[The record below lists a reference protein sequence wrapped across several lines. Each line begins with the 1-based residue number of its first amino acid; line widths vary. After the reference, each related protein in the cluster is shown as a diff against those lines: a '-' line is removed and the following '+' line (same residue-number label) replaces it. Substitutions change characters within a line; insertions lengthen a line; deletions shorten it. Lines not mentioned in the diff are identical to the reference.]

1 MLFNFVE
8 GYAILVSKL
17 KTQAGGVC
25 PPSCHKVF
33 KGLNG
38 LKDGGKNYR
47 LLYNIPSQKLEI

>member
-25 PPSCHKVF
+25 FPPS
-33 KGLNG
+33 LRPLRP
-38 LKDGGKNYR
+38 LKTIWHDGGKKHNR
-47 LLYNIPSQKLEI
+47 LLYNIPSKN